1 MRNPRNQEEQQI
13 QPPFPENYFA
23 DEEENYVVDE
33 EDPTKNEIHLFG
45 ELDSEICLTEEEH
58 NMFA

>member
-13 QPPFPENYFA
+13 QPPFPENY
-23 DEEENYVVDE
+23 VTDE
-33 EDPTKNEIHLFG
+33 EDPTENEIHFFG
-45 ELDSEICLTEEEH
+45 ELDLEIYLTEEEH